1 MESVIENVTLVK
13 KKKRSKAF
21 SKSNLTLL
29 GMCVPVII
37 FMIIF
42 NYIPM
47 IGVTIAFKDFRYD
60 LGFLNSEWV
69 GFKNFEFFFK
79 SDGWYIVLRNTI
91 GMNLL
96 FITFGMFTQICLA
109 LLMNELRKKLFIKV
123 YQTILFFPYFLS
135 WVVISYIVYAF
146 LSPTSGYLNT
156 ILGSL
161 GMDQVMWYD
170 APEYWVTILVILQVW
185 KGMGYGTIL
194 YYSALLGV
202 DPEYY
207 DAASIDGANK
217 FQQIWHISIPFL
229 KPMMTII
236 LILSIGHVMNADFGL
251 FYQVTLNSGRL
262 LSVTEVVNT
271 FVYRALTQT
280 GDVGM
285 ASATGLFQSF
295 VGFILVFGSN
305 MVVKKINPENS
316 FF

>member
-29 GMCVPVII
+29 GMCVPVIL